1 MSSKG
6 NPSRAM
12 KFASNAW
19 RTLSRHRHAA
29 KHKFLAF
36 TLWWFFTPHVMYR
49 LLLAFTALTLLFAA
63 TPLHAADDHA
73 GPPKFMERAEQFGTQ
88 EQAQNITGIWDKI
101 NFRRKQE
108 PILAV
113 ASIIFLLA
121 ILHTFAAIPITKYAH
136 KVQHDHD
143 EKIIKIAK
151 NHHTLPDEQ
160 KMVSFKATLLHFFG
174 EVEAVFGIWVL
185 ALLAALLYFVGFTE
199 MKAYIMGVN
208 FTEPMF
214 VFVIMA
220 IASTR
225 PILRFAESCLRFFA
239 KIGKE
244 TPAAWWL
251 SILIIAP
258 LIGSLITEPGAMT
271 IAALLLARK
280 FYPLKPSSKF
290 AYATLG
296 LLFVNI
302 SIGGV
307 LTNFAA
313 PPVLMV
319 AKKWELT
326 TPYMFQHFGVKAMI
340 AIVASSL
347 LYYFLFRKELKAMAT
362 NMDDADHDG
371 IADWNQRETPVPLQ
385 VTLVHILFMA
395 WTVLF
400 SHYPPLFMGGFLF
413 FIAFSQ
419 ATRHHQNPVELRGPI
434 LVGFFLGALVI
445 HGGLQGWW
453 LGPIITSLTEWPLY
467 IGATILT
474 GFNDNAAI
482 TFLASQ
488 VDNLS
493 PALKYSV
500 LAGAVTGGGLTVIAN
515 APNPAGQ
522 SILSKFFGDGVS
534 PLKLL
539 LGALIPTL
547 ITIVAMKM
555 IPDKE
560 ANRQLGE
567 SDKPKVETPAAH

>member
-1 MSSKG
+1 M
-6 NPSRAM
+6 NRLILFLTA
-12 KFASNAW
+12 FA
-19 RTLSRHRHAA
+19 L
-29 KHKFLAF
+29 
-36 TLWWFFTPHVMYR
+36 M
-49 LLLAFTALTLLFAA
+49 FTALPAVAADAHDGPAKFVERSQNFAA
-63 TPLHAADDHA
+63 EE
-73 GPPKFMERAEQFGTQ
+73 K
-88 EQAQNITGIWDKI
+88 AQNITGVWDVITHRAK
-101 NFRRKQE
+101 KE
-108 PILAV
+108 PILLV
-113 ASIIFLLA
+113 STIIFLLA
-121 ILHTFAAIPITKYAH
+121 ICHTFLAIPITKYAH

-143 EKIIKIAK
+143 EKIKQIARDQ
-151 NHHTLPDEQ
+151 HTMPEEQ
-160 KMVSFKATLLHFFG
+160 KMVSFKGTILHFFG
-174 EVEAVFGIWVL
+174 EVEAIFGIWVI

-225 PILRFAESCLRFFA
+225 PILRFAETCLRVIA
-239 KIGKE
+239 KFGKE

-258 LIGSLITEPGAMT
+258 LLGSLITEPAAMT

-319 AKKWELT
+319 AQKWQLT
-326 TPYMFQHFGVKAMI
+326 TPYMFLHFGDKAMA
-340 AIVASSL
+340 AIIVSAL
-347 LYYFLFRKELKAMAT
+347 LYYIYFRKELAEMAKK
-362 NMDDADHDG
+362 MADKNEDG
-371 IADWNQRETPVPLQ
+371 IPDWYQRDTPIPLQ
-385 VTLVHILFMA
+385 VTITHILFMA

-413 FIAFSQ
+413 FIAYSK
-419 ATRHHQNPVELRGPI
+419 ATRHHQNPIDLRGPI
-434 LVGFFLGALVI
+434 LVAFFLGALVI

-453 LGPIITSLTEWPLY
+453 LGPIITSLGEWPLFL
-467 IGATILT
+467 GSTILT

-488 VDNLS
+488 VPDLT

-522 SILSKFFGDGVS
+522 SILGKFFGDGVS

-547 ITIVAMKM
+547 ITIVMMKF

-560 ANRQLGE
+560 AHRQLNE
-567 SDKPKVETPAAH
+567 AKQPAAEQSSAH

>member
-1 MSSKG
+1 M
-6 NPSRAM
+6 N
-12 KFASNAW
+12 
-19 RTLSRHRHAA
+19 
-29 KHKFLAF
+29 
-36 TLWWFFTPHVMYR
+36 R
-49 LLLAFTALTLLFAA
+49 LLPILSALMLLFPAV
-63 TPLHAADDHA
+63 PLHATDDHA
-73 GPPKFMERAEQFGTQ
+73 GPPKFVQRMKDFPAEEKAKGIEGIGNIIAYRAS
-88 EQAQNITGIWDKI
+88 
-101 NFRRKQE
+101 QE

-113 ASIIFLLA
+113 STILFLLA

-136 KVQHDHD
+136 HVQHEHD
-143 EKIIKIAK
+143 EKIKRLARE
-151 NHHTLPDEQ
+151 HHDMPEEQ
-160 KMVSFKATLLHFFG
+160 RMVSFKATVLHFFG
-174 EVEAVFGIWVL
+174 EVEAVFGIWAI
-185 ALLAALLYFVGFTE
+185 ALLVALIGMVGFAD
-199 MKAYIMGVN
+199 MKSYMMTVN

-225 PILRFAESCLRFFA
+225 PILRFAEKCLSNIARL
-239 KIGKE
+239 GKE
-244 TPAAWWL
+244 SPAAWWL
-251 SILIIAP
+251 TILIIAP
-258 LIGSLITEPGAMT
+258 LLGSLITEPAAMT

-296 LLFVNI
+296 LLFVNV

-319 AKKWELT
+319 AQKWNLT
-326 TPYMFQHFGVKAMI
+326 TSHMFLHYGDKAMA
-340 AIVASSL
+340 AIVVSSL
-347 LYYFLFRKELKAMAT
+347 LYFLFFRKELAAMRAKMT
-362 NMDDADHDG
+362 DENNDG
-371 IADWNQRETPVPLQ
+371 IPDWHQRETPIPLQ
-385 VTLVHILFMA
+385 VTLTHILFMG
-395 WTVLF
+395 WTVLC
-400 SHYPPLFMGGFLF
+400 SHYPPLFIGGFLF
-413 FIAFSQ
+413 FIAFSR
-419 ATRHHQNPVELRGPI
+419 ATRHHQNPIDLRGPL
-434 LVGFFLGALVI
+434 LVAFFLGALVV

-467 IGATILT
+467 LGATILT

-488 VDNLS
+488 VENLS

-547 ITIVAMKM
+547 ITIVMMKF

-560 ANRQLGE
+560 AHRQQNEAFRVEQEAKANAAANPE
-567 SDKPKVETPAAH
+567 SH

>member
-1 MSSKG
+1 M
-6 NPSRAM
+6 NRLLP
-12 KFASNAW
+12 
-19 RTLSRHRHAA
+19 
-29 KHKFLAF
+29 FLA
-36 TLWWFFTPHVMYR
+36 
-49 LLLAFTALTLLFAA
+49 AFALLFSAA
-63 TPLHAADDHA
+63 PIHAADDHA
-73 GPPKFMERAEQFGTQ
+73 GPPKFIERAAQFKAQ
-88 EQAQNITGIWDKI
+88 EEAQGITGIWDKI
-101 NFRRKQE
+101 SFRAKQE
-108 PILAV
+108 PMLAV

-121 ILHTFAAIPITKYAH
+121 ICHTFAAIPITKYAH

-143 EKIIKIAK
+143 EKIKKIARD
-151 NHHTLPDEQ
+151 HHTMPEEQ
-160 KMVSFKATLLHFFG
+160 KMVSFKGTILHFFG
-174 EVEAVFGIWVL
+174 EVEAVFGIWVI

-199 MKAYIMGVN
+199 MKSYIMSVN
-208 FTEPMF
+208 FTEPLF

-225 PILRFAESCLRFFA
+225 PILRFAEQCLRFIA
-239 KIGKE
+239 KFGKE

-258 LIGSLITEPGAMT
+258 LLGSLITEPAAMT

-280 FYPLKPSSKF
+280 FYPLKPSSMF

-326 TPYMFQHFGVKAMI
+326 TPYMFLHFGDKAMV
-340 AIVASSL
+340 AIVVSSL
-347 LYYFLFRKELKAMAT
+347 LYYFYFRKELQGMAAK
-362 NMDDADHDG
+362 MADKDHDG
-371 IADWNQRETPVPLQ
+371 IPDWYQRDTPIPLQ
-385 VTLVHILFMA
+385 VTLTHILFMA

-413 FIAFSQ
+413 FIAYSK
-419 ATRHHQNPVELRGPI
+419 ATRHHQNPIDLRGPI

-453 LGPIITSLTEWPLY
+453 LAPIITSLGEWPLY
-467 IGATILT
+467 LGATILT

-534 PLKLL
+534 PLKLFL
-539 LGALIPTL
+539 AALIPTL
-547 ITIVAMKM
+547 VTIVMMKF
-555 IPDKE
+555 IPDSE
-560 ANRQLGE
+560 AHRQLNE
-567 SDKPKVETPAAH
+567 PKAPKVEAPAAH

>member
-1 MSSKG
+1 M
-6 NPSRAM
+6 NRLLP
-12 KFASNAW
+12 
-19 RTLSRHRHAA
+19 
-29 KHKFLAF
+29 FLAVF
-36 TLWWFFTPHVMYR
+36 
-49 LLLAFTALTLLFAA
+49 ALLFSAA
-63 TPLHAADDHA
+63 PVHAADDHA
-73 GPPKFMERAEQFGTQ
+73 GPPKFIERTQNFAAE
-88 EQAQNITGIWDKI
+88 EKAQNITGIWDKVSY
-101 NFRRKQE
+101 RAKKE

-121 ILHTFAAIPITKYAH
+121 IFHTFAAIPITKYAH

-143 EKIIKIAK
+143 EKIKQIARD
-151 NHHTLPDEQ
+151 HHTMPEEQ
-160 KMVSFKATLLHFFG
+160 KMVSFKGTVLHFFG
-174 EVEAVFGIWVL
+174 EVEAVFGIWVIV
-185 ALLAALLYFVGFTE
+185 LLAALLYFVGFTE
-199 MKAYIMGVN
+199 MKSYIMSVN

-225 PILRFAESCLRFFA
+225 PILRFAENCLRFIA

-258 LIGSLITEPGAMT
+258 LLGSLITEPAAMT

-280 FYPLKPSSKF
+280 FYPLKPSSMF

-319 AKKWELT
+319 AKKWDLT
-326 TPYMFQHFGVKAMI
+326 TPYMFVHFGGKAVA
-340 AIVASSL
+340 AIVVSSL
-347 LYYFLFRKELKAMAT
+347 LYYLFFRKELQSMAAK
-362 NMDDADHDG
+362 MADDDHDG
-371 IADWNQRETPVPLQ
+371 IPDWYQRDTPVPLQ
-385 VTLVHILFMA
+385 VTLTHIIFMA

-413 FIAFSQ
+413 FIAYSK
-419 ATRHHQNPVELRGPI
+419 ATRHHQNPIDLRGPI
-434 LVGFFLGALVI
+434 FVGFFLGALVI

-467 IGATILT
+467 LGATILT

-534 PLKLL
+534 PLKLFI
-539 LGALIPTL
+539 GALIPTL
-547 ITIVAMKM
+547 VTIVMMKF
-555 IPDKE
+555 IPDRESHRQANE
-560 ANRQLGE
+560 ANT
-567 SDKPKVETPAAH
+567 PKVEAPAAH

>member
-1 MSSKG
+1 M
-6 NPSRAM
+6 N
-12 KFASNAW
+12 
-19 RTLSRHRHAA
+19 
-29 KHKFLAF
+29 
-36 TLWWFFTPHVMYR
+36 R
-49 LLLAFTALTLLFAA
+49 LLFFLTLLTFAFSGMSA
-63 TPLHAADDHA
+63 FAADDHA
-73 GPPKFMERAEQFGTQ
+73 AAPQFIERSKHFAEEEK
-88 EQAQNITGIWDKI
+88 EQQITGIGNI
-101 NFRRKQE
+101 IAHRAKQE

-121 ILHTFAAIPITKYAH
+121 ILHTFAAIPISQYAH
-136 KVQHDHD
+136 KIQHEHD
-143 EKIIKIAK
+143 EKIKQVARD
-151 NHHTLPDEQ
+151 HHSMPEEQ
-160 KMVSFKATLLHFFG
+160 KMVSFKATILHFFG
-174 EVEAVFGIWVL
+174 EVEAIFGIWVI

-199 MKAYIMGVN
+199 MKSYIMSVN

-225 PILRFAESCLRFFA
+225 PILRFAEACLRNVA
-239 KIGKE
+239 RLGNE
-244 TPAAWWL
+244 SPGAWWL

-258 LIGSLITEPGAMT
+258 LLGSLITEPAAMT

-280 FYPLKPSSKF
+280 FYPLKPSGKF

-326 TPYMFQHFGVKAMI
+326 TPYMFLHFGDKAMV
-340 AIVASSL
+340 AIVVSSL
-347 LYYFLFRKELKAMAT
+347 CYYFFFRKELSQMAKSLPDE
-362 NMDDADHDG
+362 NKDG
-371 IADWNQRETPVPLQ
+371 IPDWYQRDTPIPLQ
-385 VTLVHILFMA
+385 VTITHILFMG

-413 FIAFSQ
+413 FIAYSK
-419 ATRHHQNPVELRGPI
+419 ATRHHQNPIDLRGPI
-434 LVGFFLGALVI
+434 LVAFFLGALVI

-453 LGPIITSLTEWPLY
+453 LGPIITSLSEWPLY
-467 IGATILT
+467 LGATILT

-488 VDNLS
+488 VENLS

-522 SILSKFFGDGVS
+522 SILSKFFGEGVS
-534 PLKLL
+534 PLKLF

-547 ITIVAMKM
+547 ITIVMMKF

-560 ANRQLGE
+560 AHRQASE
-567 SDKPKVETPAAH
+567 PKQPVAEQSAQH

>member
-1 MSSKG
+1 MPQDITASPVCKTQIACFPASLVFT
-6 NPSRAM
+6 SRTMNRLFLFLTA
-12 KFASNAW
+12 FA
-19 RTLSRHRHAA
+19 
-29 KHKFLAF
+29 F
-36 TLWWFFTPHVMYR
+36 
-49 LLLAFTALTLLFAA
+49 LLASA
-63 TPLHAADDHA
+63 PLHAADDHA
-73 GPPKFMERAEQFGTQ
+73 GPPKFIERANQFKAQ
-88 EQAQNITGIWDKI
+88 EEAQGITGIWDKVTY
-101 NFRRKQE
+101 RAKQE

-143 EKIIKIAK
+143 EKIKKIARD
-151 NHHTLPDEQ
+151 HHTMPEEQ
-160 KMVSFKATLLHFFG
+160 KMVSFKGTVLHFFG
-174 EVEAVFGIWVL
+174 EVEAVFGIWVI

-199 MKAYIMGVN
+199 MKSYIMSVN

-225 PILRFAESCLRFFA
+225 PILRFAEQCLRFIA
-239 KIGKE
+239 KFGKE

-258 LIGSLITEPGAMT
+258 LLGSLITEPAAMT

-326 TPYMFQHFGVKAMI
+326 TPYMFLHFGDKAMI
-340 AIVASSL
+340 AIVVSSL
-347 LYYFLFRKELKAMAT
+347 LYYLFFKKELQSMAAK
-362 NMDDADHDG
+362 MSDDDHDG
-371 IADWNQRETPVPLQ
+371 IPDWYQRDTPIPLQ
-385 VTLVHILFMA
+385 VTLTHILFMA

-413 FIAFSQ
+413 FIAYSK
-419 ATRHHQNPVELRGPI
+419 ATRHHQNPIDLRGPI

-453 LGPIITSLTEWPLY
+453 LAPIITSLGEWPLY
-467 IGATILT
+467 LGATILT

-547 ITIVAMKM
+547 VTIVMMKF
-555 IPDKE
+555 IPDDE
-560 ANRQLGE
+560 AHRQLNE
-567 SDKPKVETPAAH
+567 VKTPKVEAPAAH

>member
-1 MSSKG
+1 
-6 NPSRAM
+6 
-12 KFASNAW
+12 
-19 RTLSRHRHAA
+19 
-29 KHKFLAF
+29 
-36 TLWWFFTPHVMYR
+36 
-49 LLLAFTALTLLFAA
+49 
-63 TPLHAADDHA
+63 
-73 GPPKFMERAEQFGTQ
+73 
-88 EQAQNITGIWDKI
+88 
-101 NFRRKQE
+101 
-108 PILAV
+108 
-113 ASIIFLLA
+113 
-121 ILHTFAAIPITKYAH
+121 
-136 KVQHDHD
+136 
-143 EKIIKIAK
+143 
-151 NHHTLPDEQ
+151 
-160 KMVSFKATLLHFFG
+160 MVSFKATILHFLG
-174 EVEAVFGIWVL
+174 EVEAIFGIWVI
-185 ALLAALLYFVGFTE
+185 ALLGALLYFVGVDD
-199 MKAYIMGVN
+199 MKAYIMNVN
-208 FTEPMF
+208 FTEPLF

-225 PILRFAESCLRFFA
+225 PILRFAENCLRFVARF
-239 KIGKE
+239 GKE

-251 SILIIAP
+251 SLLIIAP
-258 LIGSLITEPGAMT
+258 LLGSLITEPAAMT

-296 LLFVNI
+296 LLFVNV

-319 AKKWELT
+319 AKKWELS
-326 TPYMFQHFGVKAMI
+326 TPYMFLHFGDKAI
-340 AIVASSL
+340 LAIVVSSL
-347 LYYFLFRKELKAMAT
+347 LYYIFFRKELAAMSKKVV
-362 NMDDADHDG
+362 DRDGDG
-371 IADWNQRETPVPLQ
+371 ICDWTQRDAPIPLQ
-385 VTLVHILFMA
+385 VTLVHIAFMA

-413 FIAFSQ
+413 FLAFSK
-419 ATRHHQNPVELRGPI
+419 ATRHHQNPIELRGPL

-453 LGPIITSLTEWPLY
+453 LGPIITSLTEWPLFM
-467 IGATILT
+467 GATILT

-488 VDNLS
+488 VDGLS

-539 LGALIPTL
+539 LGALIPT
-547 ITIVAMKM
+547 IVTICAMKL
-555 IPDKE
+555 IPDDE
-560 ANRQLGE
+560 AHRQLNE
-567 SDKPKVETPAAH
+567 AKEKTAIEAPAATPETTAPTP

>member
-1 MSSKG
+1 M
-6 NPSRAM
+6 NR
-12 KFASNAW
+12 
-19 RTLSRHRHAA
+19 LLL
-29 KHKFLAF
+29 FLTAF
-36 TLWWFFTPHVMYR
+36 TL
-49 LLLAFTALTLLFAA
+49 LFSAV
-63 TPLHAADDHA
+63 PLHAAEDQ
-73 GPPKFMERAEQFGTQ
+73 GPPKFLERAKNFAAE
-88 EQAQNITGIWDKI
+88 EKAQNITGMWERISYRAKS
-101 NFRRKQE
+101 E
-108 PILAV
+108 PMLAV
-113 ASIIFLLA
+113 ATIIFILA
-121 ILHTFAAIPITKYAH
+121 IFHTFAAVPITKYAH

-143 EKIIKIAK
+143 EKIKKIARD
-151 NHHTLPDEQ
+151 HHTMPEEQ
-160 KMVSFKATLLHFFG
+160 KMVSFKGTILHFLG
-174 EVEAVFGIWVL
+174 EVEAIFGIWVI
-185 ALLAALLYFVGFTE
+185 ALLGALLYFVGFTE
-199 MKAYIMGVN
+199 MKSYIMNVN
-208 FTEPMF
+208 FTEPLF

-225 PILRFAESCLRFFA
+225 PILRFAEVCLRAVA

-258 LIGSLITEPGAMT
+258 LLGSLITEPAAMT
-271 IAALLLARK
+271 IAAMLLARK
-280 FYPLKPSSKF
+280 FYPLRPSGKL
-290 AYATLG
+290 AYGTLG

-326 TPYMFQHFGVKAMI
+326 TPYMFLHYGDKAII
-340 AIVASSL
+340 AIIVSTV
-347 LYYFLFRKELKAMAT
+347 LYYVFFRKELQSMGAKLSDK
-362 NMDDADHDG
+362 NHDG
-371 IADWNQRETPVPLQ
+371 VPDWYQRDTPIPLQ
-385 VTLVHILFMA
+385 VTLTHILFMG

-413 FIAFSQ
+413 FIAYSK
-419 ATRHHQNPVELRGPI
+419 ATRHHQNPIDLRGPI

-453 LGPIITSLTEWPLY
+453 LAPIITSLTEWPLFL
-467 IGATILT
+467 GSTILT
-474 GFNDNAAI
+474 AFNDNAAI

-522 SILSKFFGDGVS
+522 SILGKFFGDGVS

-547 ITIVAMKM
+547 VTIVMMKF
-555 IPDKE
+555 IPDDE
-560 ANRQLGE
+560 AHRQLGE
-567 SDKPKVETPAAH
+567 NEKAKVETPVEQ

>member
-1 MSSKG
+1 M
-6 NPSRAM
+6 N
-12 KFASNAW
+12 
-19 RTLSRHRHAA
+19 
-29 KHKFLAF
+29 
-36 TLWWFFTPHVMYR
+36 R
-49 LLLAFTALTLLFAA
+49 LLLFLTAFTLLFAA
-63 TPLHAADDHA
+63 VPLHAADDHA
-73 GPPKFMERAEQFGTQ
+73 GPPKFIERAKNFAAE
-88 EQAQNITGIWDKI
+88 EEAQGITGMWDKI
-101 NFRRKQE
+101 NYRAKKE

-113 ASIIFLLA
+113 ATILFILA
-121 ILHTFAAIPITKYAH
+121 IFHTFAAVPITKYAH

-143 EKIIKIAK
+143 EKIKKIARD
-151 NHHTLPDEQ
+151 HHTMPEEQ
-160 KMVSFKATLLHFFG
+160 KMVSFKGTILHFLG
-174 EVEAVFGIWVL
+174 EVEAIFGIWVI
-185 ALLAALLYFVGFTE
+185 ALLGALLYFVGFTE
-199 MKAYIMGVN
+199 MKSYIMNVN
-208 FTEPMF
+208 FTEPLF

-225 PILRFAESCLRFFA
+225 PILRFAESCLRFVA

-258 LIGSLITEPGAMT
+258 LLGSLITEPAAMT
-271 IAALLLARK
+271 IAAMLLARK
-280 FYPLKPSSKF
+280 FYPLRPSAKL
-290 AYATLG
+290 AYGTLG

-319 AKKWELT
+319 AGPDKWNLST
-326 TPYMFQHFGVKAMI
+326 SYMFLHFGDKAMI
-340 AIVASSL
+340 AIVVSTL
-347 LYYFLFRKELKAMAT
+347 LYYLFFRKELQGMAAKMSD
-362 NMDDADHDG
+362 NDHDG
-371 IADWNQRETPVPLQ
+371 IPDWYQRDTPIPLQ
-385 VTLVHILFMA
+385 VTITHILFMA

-413 FIAFSQ
+413 FIAYSK
-419 ATRHHQNPVELRGPI
+419 ATRHHQNPIDLRGPI

-453 LGPIITSLTEWPLY
+453 LAPIITSLTEWPLFL
-467 IGATILT
+467 GATILT
-474 GFNDNAAI
+474 AFNDNAAI

-488 VDNLS
+488 VENLS

-522 SILSKFFGDGVS
+522 SILGKFFGDGVS

-539 LGALIPTL
+539 LGALIPT
-547 ITIVAMKM
+547 IVTIVMMKF
-555 IPDKE
+555 IPDAE
-560 ANRQLGE
+560 AHRQLGE
-567 SDKPKVETPAAH
+567 GDKPKVEAPAAH

>member
-1 MSSKG
+1 M
-6 NPSRAM
+6 NRM
-12 KFASNAW
+12 FFYL
-19 RTLSRHRHAA
+19 T
-29 KHKFLAF
+29 AF
-36 TLWWFFTPHVMYR
+36 
-49 LLLAFTALTLLFAA
+49 TLLFAA
-63 TPLHAADDHA
+63 APLNASEKE
-73 GPPKFMERAEQFGTQ
+73 GPPKFIERTKNFAAQ
-88 EQAQNITGIWDKI
+88 EKAQNITSIWDRI
-101 NFRRKQE
+101 AFRAKQE

-121 ILHTFAAIPITKYAH
+121 ILHTFAAVPITKLAH

-143 EKIIKIAK
+143 ERVKKIAHD
-151 NHHTLPDEQ
+151 HHTMPEER
-160 KMVSFKATLLHFFG
+160 KMVSFKGTLLHFLG
-174 EVEAVFGIWVL
+174 EVEAIFGIWVI
-185 ALLAALLYFVGFTE
+185 ALLVALFYFVGFDE
-199 MKAYIMGVN
+199 MKSYFMNVKY
-208 FTEPMF
+208 TEPLF

-225 PILRFAESCLRFFA
+225 PILRFAEICLRFFA
-239 KIGKE
+239 RFGKE

-258 LIGSLITEPGAMT
+258 LLGSLITEPAAMT
-271 IAALLLARK
+271 IAAMLLARK
-280 FYPLKPSSKF
+280 FYPLRPSNKF

-319 AKKWELT
+319 AKAWNLT
-326 TPYMFQHFGVKAMI
+326 TPYMFLHFGDKAI
-340 AIVASSL
+340 AAIVVSSL
-347 LYYFLFRKELKAMAT
+347 LYYAFFRKELKDMAAKMSDK
-362 NMDDADHDG
+362 NKDG
-371 IADWNQRETPVPLQ
+371 VPDWYQRDTPIPLQ
-385 VTLVHILFMA
+385 VTITHILFMA

-413 FIAFSQ
+413 FIAYNK
-419 ATRHHQNPVELRGPI
+419 ATRHHQNPIDLRGPI

-453 LGPIITSLTEWPLY
+453 LDPIITSLTEWPLFL
-467 IGATILT
+467 GATILT
-474 GFNDNAAI
+474 AFNDNAAI

-488 VDNLS
+488 VQDLS

-547 ITIVAMKM
+547 ITIVMMKL

-560 ANRQLGE
+560 AHRKLGE
-567 SDKPKVETPAAH
+567 DNKPKFETPAAH

>member
-1 MSSKG
+1 M
-6 NPSRAM
+6 N
-12 KFASNAW
+12 
-19 RTLSRHRHAA
+19 
-29 KHKFLAF
+29 
-36 TLWWFFTPHVMYR
+36 R
-49 LLLAFTALTLLFAA
+49 LLPILSALTLLFASA
-63 TPLHAADDHA
+63 PLHAADDHA
-73 GPPKFMERAEQFGTQ
+73 GPPKFVQHMKDFPAE
-88 EQAQNITGIWDKI
+88 EKAKNIEGIWDI
-101 NFRRKQE
+101 IAYRASQE

-113 ASIIFLLA
+113 STIIFLLA
-121 ILHTFAAIPITKYAH
+121 IFHTFAAIPITKYAH
-136 KVQHDHD
+136 HVQHEHD
-143 EKIIKIAK
+143 EKIKQIAK
-151 NHHTLPDEQ
+151 DHHTMPEEQ
-160 KMVSFKATLLHFFG
+160 KMVSFKATVLHFFG
-174 EVEAVFGIWVL
+174 EVEAIFGIWVI
-185 ALLAALLYFVGFTE
+185 ALLVALMGMVGFTD
-199 MKAYIMGVN
+199 MKAYMMSVN

-225 PILRFAESCLRFFA
+225 PILRFAEQTLSNVACL
-239 KIGKE
+239 GKE
-244 TPAAWWL
+244 SPAAWWL
-251 SILIIAP
+251 TILIIAP
-258 LIGSLITEPGAMT
+258 LLGSLITEPAAMT

-280 FYPLKPSSKF
+280 FYPLNPSSKF

-296 LLFVNI
+296 LLFVNV

-319 AKKWELT
+319 AQKWNLT
-326 TPYMFQHFGVKAMI
+326 TEHMFQHYGLKAI
-340 AIVASSL
+340 AAITVSSL
-347 LYYFLFRKELKAMAT
+347 LYFFFFRKELAAMRAK
-362 NMDDADHDG
+362 MVDADNDG
-371 IADWNQRETPVPLQ
+371 IPDWHQRDTPIPLQ
-385 VTLVHILFMA
+385 VTITHILFMG
-395 WTVLF
+395 WTVLC

-413 FIAFSQ
+413 FIAYSR
-419 ATRHHQNPVELRGPI
+419 ATRHHQNPIDLRGPI
-434 LVGFFLGALVI
+434 LVAFFLGALVI

-467 IGATILT
+467 LGATILT

-488 VDNLS
+488 VENLS

-547 ITIVAMKM
+547 ITIVMMKF
-555 IPDKE
+555 IPDE
-560 ANRQLGE
+560 ESHRQ
-567 SDKPKVETPAAH
+567 SDRNKPVAENVQPH

>member
-1 MSSKG
+1 M
-6 NPSRAM
+6 NRLILALTAFTFL
-12 KFASNAW
+12 FASA
-19 RTLSRHRHAA
+19 
-29 KHKFLAF
+29 
-36 TLWWFFTPHVMYR
+36 
-49 LLLAFTALTLLFAA
+49 
-63 TPLHAADDHA
+63 PLQAADDHA
-73 GPPKFMERAEQFGTQ
+73 GPPKFVERANQFDA
-88 EQAQNITGIWDKI
+88 EEKAQNITAIGDRIVYRAK
-101 NFRRKQE
+101 KE
-108 PILAV
+108 PVLAV

-121 ILHTFAAIPITKYAH
+121 IFHTFAAIPITKYAH

-143 EKIIKIAK
+143 EKIKQIARD
-151 NHHTLPDEQ
+151 HHTMPEER
-160 KMVSFKATLLHFFG
+160 KMVSFKATVLHFFG
-174 EVEAVFGIWVL
+174 EVEAIFGIWVI
-185 ALLAALLYFVGFTE
+185 ALLGVLLYFVGFTE
-199 MKAYIMGVN
+199 MKSYIMSVK

-225 PILRFAESCLRFFA
+225 PILRFAEICLRAVA
-239 KIGKE
+239 KLGKE

-258 LIGSLITEPGAMT
+258 LLGSLITEPAAMT

-280 FYPLKPSSKF
+280 FYPLHPSSKF

-296 LLFVNI
+296 LLFVNV

-319 AKKWELT
+319 AGPDKWNLST
-326 TPYMFQHFGVKAMI
+326 KYMFLHFGDKAII
-340 AIVASSL
+340 AIVVSTI
-347 LYYFLFRKELKAMAT
+347 LYYLFFRKELRSMGAKLSDK
-362 NMDDADHDG
+362 NHDG
-371 IADWNQRETPVPLQ
+371 IPDWYQRDTPIPLQ
-385 VTLVHILFMA
+385 VTITHILFMA

-400 SHYPPLFMGGFLF
+400 AHYPPLFMGGFLF
-413 FIAFSQ
+413 FIAYSK
-419 ATRHHQNPVELRGPI
+419 ATRHHQNPIDLRGPI

-453 LGPIITSLTEWPLY
+453 LAPIITSLTEWPLFL
-467 IGATILT
+467 GATILT

-522 SILSKFFGDGVS
+522 SILGKFFGDGVS

-539 LGALIPTL
+539 LGALIPTI
-547 ITIVAMKM
+547 ITIIMMKF
-555 IPDKE
+555 IPDNE
-560 ANRQLGE
+560 AHRQLGE
-567 SDKPKVETPAAH
+567 GDKPKVETPATH

>member
-1 MSSKG
+1 MNRLIPIFSAFALMFFA
-6 NPSRAM
+6 PPAM
-12 KFASNAW
+12 
-19 RTLSRHRHAA
+19 
-29 KHKFLAF
+29 
-36 TLWWFFTPHVMYR
+36 
-49 LLLAFTALTLLFAA
+49 
-63 TPLHAADDHA
+63 AADDHA
-73 GPPKFMERAEQFGTQ
+73 EGPKFIERSKNFAAEEK
-88 EQAQNITGIWDKI
+88 EQQITGIGNI
-101 NFRRKQE
+101 IAHRAKQE
-108 PILAV
+108 PILAI
-113 ASIIFLLA
+113 ATIIFLLA
-121 ILHTFAAIPITKYAH
+121 IFHTFAAIPITKYAH

-143 EKIIKIAK
+143 EKIKKIARD
-151 NHHTLPDEQ
+151 HHTMPEEQ
-160 KMVSFKATLLHFFG
+160 KMVSFKGTILHFFG
-174 EVEAVFGIWVL
+174 EVEAIFGIWVI
-185 ALLAALLYFVGFTE
+185 ALIGALLYFVGFTE
-199 MKAYIMGVN
+199 MKSYIMSVN

-225 PILRFAESCLRFFA
+225 PILRFAEQCLRNVA
-239 KIGKE
+239 RLGNE
-244 TPAAWWL
+244 SPAAWWL

-258 LIGSLITEPGAMT
+258 LLGSLITEPAAMT

-280 FYPLKPSSKF
+280 FYPLKPSGRF

-296 LLFVNI
+296 LLFVNV

-319 AKKWELT
+319 AKKWELS
-326 TPYMFQHFGVKAMI
+326 TPYMFLHFGDKAMA
-340 AIVASSL
+340 AIVVSSL
-347 LYYFLFRKELKAMAT
+347 LYYLFFRKELAAMAKK
-362 NMDDADHDG
+362 MADKDEDG
-371 IADWNQRETPVPLQ
+371 IPDWYQRDTPIPLQ
-385 VTLVHILFMA
+385 VTITHILFMG

-413 FIAFSQ
+413 FIAYSK
-419 ATRHHQNPVELRGPI
+419 ATRHHQNPIDLRGPI

-453 LGPIITSLTEWPLY
+453 LGPIITSLGEWPLFL
-467 IGATILT
+467 GATILT

-488 VDNLS
+488 VENLS

-534 PLKLL
+534 PLKLF

-547 ITIVAMKM
+547 ITIVMMKF

-560 ANRQLGE
+560 AHRQLNEG
-567 SDKPKVETPAAH
+567 KQPAAQQSPSH

>member
-1 MSSKG
+1 MDPQ
-6 NPSRAM
+6 N
-12 KFASNAW
+12 
-19 RTLSRHRHAA
+19 T
-29 KHKFLAF
+29 KFLHSERGGF
-36 TLWWFFTPHVMYR
+36 LLNPPMNR
-49 LLLAFTALTLLFAA
+49 LPLFLTLLTLVFSAM
-63 TPLHAADDHA
+63 PVIAADDHTA
-73 GPPKFMERAEQFGTQ
+73 GPKFIERSKHFDAE
-88 EQAQNITGIWDKI
+88 EKAQQITGIWDIISHRAQK
-101 NFRRKQE
+101 E

-121 ILHTFAAIPITKYAH
+121 ILHTFVAIPITKYAH
-136 KVQHDHD
+136 KVQHEHD
-143 EKIIKIAK
+143 EKIKQIARD
-151 NHHTLPDEQ
+151 HHSMPEEQ
-160 KMVSFKATLLHFFG
+160 KMVSFRATILHFCG
-174 EVEAVFGIWVL
+174 EVEAVFGIWVI

-199 MKAYIMGVN
+199 MKSYIMSVN

-225 PILRFAESCLRFFA
+225 PILRFAEICLR
-239 KIGKE
+239 KIARLGKE
-244 TPAAWWL
+244 SPAAWWL

-258 LIGSLITEPGAMT
+258 LLGSLITEPAAMT

-290 AYATLG
+290 SYATLG
-296 LLFVNI
+296 LLFVNV

-326 TPYMFQHFGVKAMI
+326 TPYMFLHFGGKAML
-340 AIVASSL
+340 AIIVSSL
-347 LYYFLFRKELKAMAT
+347 VYYLFFRKELAGMAKI
-362 NMDDADHDG
+362 MADKDDDG
-371 IADWNQRETPVPLQ
+371 IPDWYQRDTPIPVK
-385 VTLVHILFMA
+385 VTIAHILFMA

-413 FIAFSQ
+413 FIAYSK
-419 ATRHHQNPVELRGPI
+419 ATRHHQNPIDLRGPI

-467 IGATILT
+467 LGSTILT

-534 PLKLL
+534 PFKLFI
-539 LGALIPTL
+539 GALIPTL
-547 ITIVAMKM
+547 VTIVMMKF
-555 IPDKE
+555 IPDQE
-560 ANRQLGE
+560 AHRQTNE
-567 SDKPKVETPAAH
+567 PKNPKIEAPAAH

>member
-1 MSSKG
+1 M
-6 NPSRAM
+6 N
-12 KFASNAW
+12 
-19 RTLSRHRHAA
+19 
-29 KHKFLAF
+29 
-36 TLWWFFTPHVMYR
+36 R
-49 LLLAFTALTLLFAA
+49 LLLFLTAFALLSFA
-63 TPLHAADDHA
+63 TPASAADTHGA
-73 GPPKFMERAEQFGTQ
+73 VPKFVQRMKQFPAE
-88 EQAQNITGIWDKI
+88 EQQQGISGIWDI
-101 NFRRKQE
+101 IVYRAKQE
-108 PILAV
+108 PILAI
-113 ASIIFLLA
+113 STIIFLLA
-121 ILHTFAAIPITKYAH
+121 IFHTFAAIPITKYAH

-143 EKIIKIAK
+143 EKIKKIARD
-151 NHHTLPDEQ
+151 HHLMPEEQ
-160 KMVSFKATLLHFFG
+160 KMVSFKGTLLHFLG
-174 EVEAVFGIWVL
+174 EIEAIFGIWVI
-185 ALLAALLYFVGFTE
+185 ALLIALFGFVGFTE
-199 MKAYIMGVN
+199 MKGYIMTVN

-225 PILRFAESCLRFFA
+225 PILRFAEMCLRNVA

-258 LIGSLITEPGAMT
+258 LLGSFITEPAAMT

-280 FYPLKPSSKF
+280 FYPLRPSAKF

-319 AKKWELT
+319 AQKWELS
-326 TPYMFQHFGVKAMI
+326 TPYMFLHYGDKAI
-340 AIVASSL
+340 LAILVSTT
-347 LYYFLFRKELKAMAT
+347 LYYLYFRKELERMAAK
-362 NMDDADHDG
+362 MSVSQEDG
-371 IADWNQRETPVPLQ
+371 NTDWQQRDTPIPLQ
-385 VTLVHILFMA
+385 VTITHLLFMA

-413 FIAFSQ
+413 FIAFSK
-419 ATRHHQNPVELRGPI
+419 ATRHHQNPIDLRGPI
-434 LVGFFLGALVI
+434 LVAFFLGALVI

-453 LGPIITSLTEWPLY
+453 LAPIITSLSEWPLFLGS
-467 IGATILT
+467 IILT

-547 ITIVAMKM
+547 ITIVMMKL
-555 IPDKE
+555 IPDSE
-560 ANRQLGE
+560 AHRQLNEAKQPATEQTE
-567 SDKPKVETPAAH
+567 SH